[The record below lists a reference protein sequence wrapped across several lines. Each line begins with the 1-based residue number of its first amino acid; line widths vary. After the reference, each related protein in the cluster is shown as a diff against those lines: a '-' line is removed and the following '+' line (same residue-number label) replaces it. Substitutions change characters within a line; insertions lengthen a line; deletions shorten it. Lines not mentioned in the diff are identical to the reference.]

1 MVLSPLQSV
10 RDGPMIAQYTGH
22 DDEVAVA
29 ALGWFCATLSI
40 RLLSD
45 RHLWYKQ
52 CESGHRMWM
61 V

>member
-29 ALGWFCATLSI
+29 AQQSDLILGWFCATLSHTVTV
-40 RLLSD
+40 R
-45 RHLWYKQ
+45 Q
-52 CESGHRMWM
+52 TF
-61 V
+61 VV